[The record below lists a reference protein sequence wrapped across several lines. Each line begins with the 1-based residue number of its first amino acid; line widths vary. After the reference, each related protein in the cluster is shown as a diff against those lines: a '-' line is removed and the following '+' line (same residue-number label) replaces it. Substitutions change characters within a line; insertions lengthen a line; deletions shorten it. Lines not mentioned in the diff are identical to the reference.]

1 MSTPARYDTVARL
14 LHWLIVALVI
24 AQYAI
29 GWTMPDVHRDTQP
42 IGLIAAHLLVGTA
55 LVAAMACRVLW
66 RATHRAPAND
76 LSPAM
81 RALSGATH
89 FALYALL
96 IAVPLLGWI
105 NASSRAWGVTLVG
118 IVPLP
123 ALSAAGSSFG
133 HAMGDVHGILA
144 WVLFAGIC
152 LHVAAALAHRF
163 VLRDQ
168 VMQRMMPW

>member
-1 MSTPARYDTVARL
+1 MSAPARYDAVARL
-14 LHWLIVALVI
+14 LHWLIAALVV

-42 IGLIAAHLLVGTA
+42 VGLIAAHLIVGTA
-55 LVAAMACRVLW
+55 LLAAMACRVLW
-66 RATHRAPAND
+66 RATHRPPASN

-81 RALSGATH
+81 RALSGVTH
-89 FALYALL
+89 GALYVLL

-105 NASSRAWGVTLVG
+105 NASSRAWAVTLAGV
-118 IVPLP
+118 IPLP
-123 ALSAAGSSFG
+123 ALSTAGSAFG

-144 WVLFAGIC
+144 WVLFAGIG
-152 LHVAAALAHRF
+152 LHVAAALMHRF

-168 VMQRMMPW
+168 VVQRMMPW